1 MGRILFILSLL
12 AVAGEGRVMNKD
24 GNVVRNVPGEDG
36 VAARKQLKKVEQDKM
51 DVDRGSIGDMS
62 EIDGTESQL
71 EGDILVRKREVD
83 AIDVDIAV
91 EATANRV
98 KRQAFRGPTYPNNIW
113 SDGVYYSF
121 DPNAGSNLRRIF
133 RKAADLW
140 EQDTC
145 INFRKNDTAPSRII
159 VQAKKACHSRIGR
172 VGGKQGLALGLCETV
187 HHAVHEIGHAL
198 GFYHTQ
204 ARHDRDT
211 YVTVNVA
218 NIERSYRSQY
228 QKQPASKNYNY
239 GLPYDFGSAMHYS
252 MRSGSIGGRPT
263 MIPLDGNYNRTMG
276 SPFISFIDL
285 SMMNEHYQCKEG
297 CKESPSVKCE
307 RGGFPH
313 PRNCQKC
320 ICPGGYGGT
329 RCHERPHGCG
339 RTVIASPE
347 WQTLRDTI
355 GVQGAFLEDF
365 TKCHYWIESPS
376 NTIIEVKLVSFT
388 KVLSQYGCLNAGVEI
403 KTNQDQTVTGYRFC
417 SPQDAGVTLRS
428 HSNLVPVITYN
439 RYHRTTTELQYRS
452 IQASSQ
458 SASSNPSMSAAN
470 KPSDTEK
477 GINP

>member
-1 MGRILFILSLL
+1 LIQAQAWGARIAGGGSYFGSRIPSQWKTSKTVLLYTKGDLYDNGNYRTTCLLSIVYKLFTRRLE
-12 AVAGEGRVMNKD
+12 GEGDEARGGNTNSAVQLAGPLESDDKGRRPASLMAFALGWLSYSQRSRERPRVM
-24 GNVVRNVPGEDG
+24 
-36 VAARKQLKKVEQDKM
+36 
-51 DVDRGSIGDMS
+51 
-62 EIDGTESQL
+62 SQS
-71 EGDILVRKREVD
+71 GREVD

-145 INFRKNDTAPSRII
+145 INFRKNDT
-159 VQAKKACHSRIGR
+159 
-172 VGGKQGLALGLCETV
+172 GLCETV

-218 NIERSYRSQY
+218 NIEVSGSRASDSLVKFDANIFKRSYRSQY

-329 RCHERPHGCG
+329 RCHER
-339 RTVIASPE
+339 V
-347 WQTLRDTI
+347 RDP
-355 GVQGAFLEDF
+355 EDF
-365 TKCHYWIESPS
+365 FTEMKALRQQFLAAWLWKNRY
-376 NTIIEVKLVSFT
+376 SFT
-388 KVLSQYGCLNAGVEI
+388 GMANSQ
-403 KTNQDQTVTGYRFC
+403 
-417 SPQDAGVTLRS
+417 
-428 HSNLVPVITYN
+428 
-439 RYHRTTTELQYRS
+439 RYHRRTRRFSRRLYEMPLL
-452 IQASSQ
+452 
-458 SASSNPSMSAAN
+458 
-470 KPSDTEK
+470 D
-477 GINP
+477 